1 MGKHMLEKGEFPI
14 FYYGQEWFGSL
25 SAMVHAGVFLVLGGI
40 PPWSIHAAPLLFFLG
55 FCLVLYRL
63 TRDTLGPAVALWAL
77 AWNIATPVHLAEYAV
92 MPHGGYV
99 ESLMLGTLLLWLAV
113 RLVMARGTWRQRGYY
128 ALLGFVGGVAWWTS
142 PLVVYQI
149 LASGIYVVMRE
160 RMAAVLKGALL
171 SLPAFFLGA
180 APFFYFYAVDPYS
193 SVLGLGGGYALANIP
208 TGLSLLVTE
217 RLPEYLDWTLFPSK
231 LPFAYGLA
239 AGVYGASTLALLW
252 HLRRS
257 FRAQSPLRHAAIFPI
272 FFLVVTLLLT
282 ASIHI
287 RRSAP
292 QYALPLSAFF
302 PVAVAFCL
310 VHAPRRW
317 RLVTWSGCAAV
328 FLLHGWTTA
337 AWVVRDAPHAE
348 SATRGYLSLIRGLE
362 ANGVARLYIPATPGS
377 EILNFYARE
386 RVIASQVTR
395 ERYPPNFEALER
407 DPGPAFLFPRG
418 TDTLTPTLKVLG
430 ASQETERVGGYDLIR
445 HVRPTDRRYR
455 QVPGSVLRGSASH
468 EAESMGLAV
477 DRNMDSAWESV
488 QPRTP
493 GMWVELDLGTPV
505 NVGMVRLWN
514 RGQDHGHY
522 AMELRVETSLDGTA
536 WRDAVPRSAV
546 DYFYTSGPRVYPWE
560 WGYRWEARFAPVL
573 ARRIRISQHEDGGRY
588 PWKIAEAYVYE
599 DLGARPPGHTGEP
612 DVLRRVAELGLD
624 RVYADRWMSARIS
637 ESSQGRV
644 ETITPFTAAMPAFYV
659 RLQSRVIRWGERTG
673 FVLEDG
679 DADEFERQMRDEGVH
694 RLVREDFGRW
704 VLFHVRGAGAA
715 TGALEDDPGWWWMG
729 LGAVRTDPRGK
740 SRYLAGLAQAAYG
753 DGRVDQAVELSR
765 KAVGAEAC
773 NIEARHV
780 LIDSLGKLG
789 LEAEAARES
798 RTLVDQCEPRV
809 RTPAAFQG
817 TLQLLGYTLD
827 RERAAPG
834 QDVRVRYFWKM
845 KRDPGDGRSIGVFV
859 HLVQMQDRKRRFHE
873 YHRLLEKEGAED
885 GGHPLRE
892 GDLIIREAWIRVP
905 GDAAPGAY
913 RMLLGVY
920 DLKTGQGWAAAVGE
934 TAARRDRVP
943 LGVLHVE
950 AAGTP

>member
-1 MGKHMLEKGEFPI
+1 MPMTVGDPSRRGRRLLPVAVFLCVAGAHIWMIWMAPSALSFSVRHIHTDNAVMLLMGKHMLEKGEFPI

-25 SAMVHAGVFLVLGGI
+25 SAVVHAGVFLVLGGI

-63 TRDTLGPAVALWAL
+63 ARDTLGPAVALWAL

-113 RLVMARGTWRQRGYY
+113 RLVMARGTRRQRGYY

-160 RMAAVLKGALL
+160 RMTAVLKGALL

-239 AGVYGASTLALLW
+239 AVVYGASTLALLW

-257 FRAQSPLRHAAIFPI
+257 FRAQPPLRNAAIFPI

-287 RRSAP
+287 RRNAP

-337 AWVVRDAPHAE
+337 AWVARDAPHAE

-546 DYFYTSGPRVYPWE
+546 DYYYTSGPRVYPWE
-560 WGYRWEARFAPVL
+560 WGYRWEARFAPVR

-599 DLGARPPGHTGEP
+599 DWGAAPRAHGRDRCPAARCRARPGPRVRRPVDERADIG
-612 DVLRRVAELGLD
+612 VLAGASRDDHALHGCHAGLLREVAEPGDPVGRAHRLRAGG
-624 RVYADRWMSARIS
+624 RGR
-637 ESSQGRV
+637 GRV
-644 ETITPFTAAMPAFYV
+644 RAP
-659 RLQSRVIRWGERTG
+659 
-673 FVLEDG
+673 
-679 DADEFERQMRDEGVH
+679 DA
-694 RLVREDFGRW
+694 GRGRPSSGP
-704 VLFHVRGAGAA
+704 RGLRA
-715 TGALEDDPGWWWMG
+715 
-729 LGAVRTDPRGK
+729 LGAVPCQGGRR
-740 SRYLAGLAQAAYG
+740 G
-753 DGRVDQAVELSR
+753 DGRAGGRSGMVVD
-765 KAVGAEAC
+765 GARRRANGPAGEEPIPGRTRAGR
-773 NIEARHV
+773 ERGRARRPGRRALPEGRWCRGV
-780 LIDSLGKLG
+780 QYRG
-789 LEAEAARES
+789 AAR
-798 RTLVDQCEPRV
+798 P
-809 RTPAAFQG
+809 
-817 TLQLLGYTLD
+817 
-827 RERAAPG
+827 
-834 QDVRVRYFWKM
+834 
-845 KRDPGDGRSIGVFV
+845 
-859 HLVQMQDRKRRFHE
+859 
-873 YHRLLEKEGAED
+873 HRLA
-885 GGHPLRE
+885 RQ
-892 GDLIIREAWIRVP
+892 AWPRGRGRQGV
-905 GDAAPGAY
+905 AY
-913 RMLLGVY
+913 
-920 DLKTGQGWAAAVGE
+920 
-934 TAARRDRVP
+934 
-943 LGVLHVE
+943 
-950 AAGTP
+950 AGRPV

>member
-1 MGKHMLEKGEFPI
+1 MP
-14 FYYGQEWFGSL
+14 
-25 SAMVHAGVFLVLGGI
+25 GVFLVLGGI

-239 AGVYGASTLALLW
+239 AGRLWRVDAGPPVASPPIVP
-252 HLRRS
+252 RPGS
-257 FRAQSPLRHAAIFPI
+257 LRHAAIFPI

-287 RRSAP
+287 QRSAP
-292 QYALPLSAFF
+292 QYALPLCAFF

-310 VHAPRRW
+310 VHTPGRW

-337 AWVVRDAPHAE
+337 AWVVARRASCRVRH
-348 SATRGYLSLIRGLE
+348 
-362 ANGVARLYIPATPGS
+362 ARLPEPDPGISRPTEWRASTSRPRRGS

-418 TDTLTPTLKVLG
+418 TGTLTPTLKVLG

-455 QVPGSVLRGSASH
+455 QVPGSVP
-468 EAESMGLAV
+468 E
-477 DRNMDSAWESV
+477 
-488 QPRTP
+488 
-493 GMWVELDLGTPV
+493 
-505 NVGMVRLWN
+505 VR
-514 RGQDHGHY
+514 RP
-522 AMELRVETSLDGTA
+522 TK
-536 WRDAVPRSAV
+536 
-546 DYFYTSGPRVYPWE
+546 PRV
-560 WGYRWEARFAPVL
+560 WG
-573 ARRIRISQHEDGGRY
+573 
-588 PWKIAEAYVYE
+588 
-599 DLGARPPGHTGEP
+599 
-612 DVLRRVAELGLD
+612 
-624 RVYADRWMSARIS
+624 
-637 ESSQGRV
+637 
-644 ETITPFTAAMPAFYV
+644 
-659 RLQSRVIRWGERTG
+659 
-673 FVLEDG
+673 
-679 DADEFERQMRDEGVH
+679 
-694 RLVREDFGRW
+694 
-704 VLFHVRGAGAA
+704 
-715 TGALEDDPGWWWMG
+715 
-729 LGAVRTDPRGK
+729 
-740 SRYLAGLAQAAYG
+740 
-753 DGRVDQAVELSR
+753 
-765 KAVGAEAC
+765 
-773 NIEARHV
+773 
-780 LIDSLGKLG
+780 
-789 LEAEAARES
+789 
-798 RTLVDQCEPRV
+798 
-809 RTPAAFQG
+809 
-817 TLQLLGYTLD
+817 
-827 RERAAPG
+827 
-834 QDVRVRYFWKM
+834 
-845 KRDPGDGRSIGVFV
+845 
-859 HLVQMQDRKRRFHE
+859 
-873 YHRLLEKEGAED
+873 
-885 GGHPLRE
+885 
-892 GDLIIREAWIRVP
+892 
-905 GDAAPGAY
+905 
-913 RMLLGVY
+913 
-920 DLKTGQGWAAAVGE
+920 
-934 TAARRDRVP
+934 
-943 LGVLHVE
+943 
-950 AAGTP
+950 